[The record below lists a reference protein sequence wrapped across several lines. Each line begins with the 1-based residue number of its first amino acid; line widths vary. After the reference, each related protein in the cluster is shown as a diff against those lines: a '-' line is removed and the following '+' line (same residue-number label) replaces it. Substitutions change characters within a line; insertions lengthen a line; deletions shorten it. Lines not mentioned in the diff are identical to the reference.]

1 MKITYLSSVCA
12 QARFDNLVSK
22 GEINTQFQNQKFH
35 HLLLKGLAQFSEN
48 EITVIS
54 YYPIVRKGNR
64 LIKHEEEVEDSVNYI
79 YPSHLNIPII
89 GHISK
94 FLGTYKYLVR
104 SKASQGIIVCNIMN
118 FEECYAAILFR
129 LFHHTKICAVTADV
143 PGLTSG
149 SGRKNGALWKRV
161 LTKWISPVYVKSRS
175 RYDAYMFLAAAM
187 NEVVNKNSKP
197 YIVVEGIADLSMQDT
212 INEISNKFPQKTIMY
227 AGGLH
232 REYGIELLVKAF
244 EKIEQSDAELRLYG
258 RGNYVPEIENISKK
272 DSRVRYLGT
281 ISNSEVVKAQVKAH
295 VLVNPRPTDAAFVK
309 YSFPSK
315 IMECMASGTPLL
327 TTRIPSMPQEYY
339 PYVYFIEEETVEGIS
354 KALIELLSLT
364 GEQLHHKGD
373 EAKTFILEN
382 KNYLAQGKKLN
393 ELLLSLNN

>member
-12 QARFDNLVSK
+12 QTRFDNLVSK
-22 GEINTQFQNQKFH
+22 GVINAQFQNQKFH
-35 HLLLKGLAQFSEN
+35 HLLLKGLAHFSDN
-48 EITVIS
+48 QITVIS
-54 YYPIVRKGNR
+54 YYPIIRKGNR
-64 LIKHEEEVEDSVNYI
+64 VRKHNTDNEDNIKYI
-79 YPSHLNIPII
+79 YPGHINIPII
-89 GHISK
+89 NHISK
-94 FLGTYKYLVR
+94 FIGAYKYLVKT
-104 SKASQGIIVCNIMN
+104 KASLGIIVCNIMN
-118 FEECYAAILFR
+118 FEECYAAIVYRF
-129 LFHHTKICAVTADV
+129 FHHTKICAVTADV

-149 SGRKNGALWKRV
+149 SGSKNGAWWKRV
-161 LTKWISPVYVKSRS
+161 LTKWITPIYIKSRS

-187 NEVVNKNSKP
+187 NDVVNKNSKP
-197 YIVVEGIADLSMQDT
+197 YIVVEGIADLSMLDT
-212 INEISNKFPQKTIMY
+212 NNELSNKFPQKTIMY

-232 REYGIELLVKAF
+232 REYGIELLIKAF
-244 EKIEQSDAELRLYG
+244 EKIEQLNVELRLYG
-258 RGNYVPEIENISKK
+258 RGNFVPEIETIAKK
-272 DSRVRYLGT
+272 DPRVRYLGT
-281 ISNSEVVKAQVKAH
+281 VSNGEIIKAQIKAH
-295 VLVNPRPTDAAFVK
+295 VLVNPRPTDAEFVK

-354 KALIELLSLT
+354 KALVELLSLT